1 MNHFFASRTR
11 RAVFTLLAAAA
22 LTGSLVSPTA
32 MADDALDARVKSLE
46 GEVRALRVLVGD
58 LRAELD
64 ELRQRQE
71 MSMQM
76 APQSCAERLEAV
88 RAKRDA
94 LTSLGLAAR
103 HPDVIHVDHA
113 INDLENE
120 CAADQTA
127 KP

>member
-1 MNHFFASRTR
+1 MNRFVDL
-11 RAVFTLLAAAA
+11 RACRAAFLLLAVAIQ
-22 LTGSLVSPTA
+22 LSPTA
-32 MADDALDARVKSLE
+32 LADDALEARVKSLE

-76 APQSCAERLEAV
+76 APQSCAERLEAM

-94 LTSLGLAAR
+94 LTSMGLAER
-103 HPDVIHVDHA
+103 HPDVIHVA
-113 INDLENE
+113 RKVTELEEE
-120 CAADQTA
+120 CAAESSGT
-127 KP
+127 P